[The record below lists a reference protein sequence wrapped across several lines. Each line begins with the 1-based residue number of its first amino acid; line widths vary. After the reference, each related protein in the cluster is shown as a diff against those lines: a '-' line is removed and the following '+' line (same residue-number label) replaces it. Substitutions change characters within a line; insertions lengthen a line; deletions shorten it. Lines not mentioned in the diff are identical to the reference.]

1 MNTKHKTV
9 LPAGHKI
16 VENAFG
22 GSTKGN
28 MLHYGSGSGSVTA
41 KWDEY
46 FIKATGKKA
55 GGPTLTPKTDM
66 KLSNAN
72 ISLKKYG
79 GSQLMS
85 GGQAE
90 TLATLG
96 FAYDNAPD
104 SIKSEAFDKAWN
116 QLQED
121 ILEKYVAF
129 KLPPGGQAGKIAS
142 GKMKVDKKM
151 KDLVIDSMT
160 SHKAMT
166 NALLELLQSPG
177 IKKEVV
183 REAMSGREKFTD
195 KKAAATHMMKFD
207 PSGKAEYIAI
217 DDKLVSKY
225 TNATSFNISFK
236 TSGTGKRAWTA
247 LKGIYKEETVNL
259 DDIIEESAK
268 ETDKEFLEEGILSIA
283 VKTIKTWFVRFL
295 KKVWERIKRLIM
307 KSLDIALDLF
317 GKKMIARGDG
327 YSFGGF

>member
-1 MNTKHKTV
+1 MSAPREIK
-9 LPAGHKI
+9 KI
-16 VENAFG
+16 
-22 GSTKGN
+22 
-28 MLHYGSGSGSVTA
+28 
-41 KWDEY
+41 
-46 FIKATGKKA
+46 IK
-55 GGPTLTPKTDM
+55 
-66 KLSNAN
+66 
-72 ISLKKYG
+72 
-79 GSQLMS
+79 
-85 GGQAE
+85 
-90 TLATLG
+90 
-96 FAYDNAPD
+96 
-104 SIKSEAFDKAWN
+104 
-116 QLQED
+116 
-121 ILEKYVAF
+121 
-129 KLPPGGQAGKIAS
+129 
-142 GKMKVDKKM
+142 
-151 KDLVIDSMT
+151 DSMNNNR
-160 SHKAMT
+160 AMT
-166 NALLELLQSPG
+166 KAITDIFEDES

-183 REAMSGREKFTD
+183 REAMSGRKKFSD
-195 KKAAATHMMKFD
+195 KHARATHMMKFD